1 MHWIANPENREFKS
15 HSLLQFRSVRI
26 ANAHINNSMNYF
38 EYLDYLP
45 PVSLELQTEAK
56 HSILNRAST
65 FVDPKF
71 ATYQVYVLQGKIKEF
86 TKSIFDFEHGVSVQ
100 VIKNGAPVHVDIGRR
115 VAYNYIIETGG
126 SDVLTSYFNID
137 DFIQD
142 RNNRHLRLFP
152 KLDCPPAEPLYSVCI
167 EPNRWHK
174 LNVSLPHTVL
184 NIESERIAITVTPLP
199 LRYRQGNGILRKRF
213 KSQVY

>member
-1 MHWIANPENREFKS
+1 
-15 HSLLQFRSVRI
+15 
-26 ANAHINNSMNYF
+26 MNYF
-38 EYLDYLP
+38 EYLNTLP
-45 PVSLELQTEAK
+45 TVSLDL
-56 HSILNRAST
+56 LNDARYAALNNKST

-71 ATYQVYVLQGKIKEF
+71 STYQFYLLQGKIKEF
-86 TKSIFDFEHGVSVQ
+86 TQSIFNFEHSVSVQ
-100 VIKNGAPVHVDIGRR
+100 VIKNGAPVHVDIGRI

-126 SDVLTSYFNID
+126 SNVLTAYFNID

-152 KLDCPPAEPLYSVCI
+152 KLDCPRAEPVYTVCI

-184 NIESERIAITVTPLP
+184 NIESERMAITVTPHP
-199 LRYRQGNGILRKRF
+199 LIYR
-213 KSQVY
+213 